1 MPFRRRWWVAAAL
14 GVAALAATTAP
25 QVSAGGTDDA
35 RVIGG
40 VSLVNDATGRPV
52 LGLSPVT
59 DGTVVDRTRL
69 AGRDL
74 DLRADLAPG
83 AHPDGVTFTL
93 TGAAGGS
100 VSQSDPRAPYQL
112 RLPETPDTY
121 TLTVR
126 AQAAGA
132 PVTVRFTVTGNQP
145 TKTPVDVLFV
155 GNSLLGT
162 MNAAGEDTPRLVRHL
177 AEAAGR
183 TIDVT
188 EVIHSGYTLRQTW
201 NDGLLATPLGG
212 GRRYDFIVLQEYST
226 LLATDPAAATDTL
239 LNTYAPTFG
248 RALKPGGRVVLV
260 KNWAL
265 VDPKPFPSRAAATAA
280 IDAHAAA
287 LSAAL
292 STPNLLAPIG
302 DAFETVIAAKG
313 TSYLIAPDGKHPND
327 AAIYLDAAILYG
339 ILCRESPAGLAD
351 LYLSPPAAAYLR
363 SVAAAA
369 IGY

>member
-1 MPFRRRWWVAAAL
+1 MPFRRRWWAAAAL

-25 QVSAGGTDDA
+25 HVSANGTGDT

-40 VSLVNDATGRPV
+40 VSLINDATGRPV

-59 DGTVVDRTRL
+59 DGTVVDLTRL

-83 AHPDGVTFTL
+83 ADPDGVTFTL
-93 TGAAGGS
+93 IGAAGGG
-100 VSQSDPRAPYQL
+100 VTRTDERAPYQV
-112 RLPETPDTY
+112 RLPATPDTY
-121 TLTVR
+121 TLTVH
-126 AQAAGA
+126 AEEAGA
-132 PVTVRFTVTGNQP
+132 PVTVRFTVAATP
-145 TKTPVDVLFV
+145 ATPAPVDVLFV

-162 MNAAGEDTPRLVRHL
+162 MNAAGEDTPELVRHL
-177 AEAAGR
+177 AETAGR
-183 TIDVT
+183 TIHVT

-201 NDGLLATPLGG
+201 DDGLLATPLGG

-226 LLATDPAAATDTL
+226 LLATNPAAATDTL
-239 LNTYAPTFG
+239 LNTYAPTFA

-265 VDPKPFPSRAAATAA
+265 VDPAPFPSRAAAKAA

-313 TSYLIAPDGKHPND
+313 TAYLIAPDGKHPND
-327 AAIYLDAAILYG
+327 AAIYLDAVTLYG
-339 ILCRESPAGLAD
+339 ILFRESPAGLAD